1 MTGQY
6 GRKTVKTIL
15 WAMALA
21 TTKIA
26 AVHASDTA
34 NEKPVL
40 LTTEVAPA
48 NMTTEQ
54 ATAKHEVLYP
64 DVWAD
69 DKGVTHVSQCVLTG
83 LDLDSFAPPASP
95 YYFGLAPE
103 DVQSLVFSV
112 LPKGWYGDWHHAPG
126 PQWVIT
132 LSGAWEIQTAD
143 GSTLRQGPGEFQ
155 FNSDESAYAGTPE
168 AHVGH
173 TAKQVGDV
181 PNVRVIITL
190 KKNPLQTYANKPCV
204 L

>member
-1 MTGQY
+1 VNPY
-6 GRKTVKTIL
+6 L
-15 WAMALA
+15 WALALA
-21 TTKIA
+21 TTQIVGA
-26 AVHASDTA
+26 HACDTA
-34 NEKPVL
+34 SKKPVL
-40 LTTEVAPA
+40 LATEVAPA
-48 NMTTEQ
+48 DMTAEQ
-54 ATAKHEVLYP
+54 AAAKHEVLYA

-69 DKGVTHVSQCVLTG
+69 EKGGTHISRCILKG
-83 LDLDSFAPPASP
+83 LELNSFAPPASP

-103 DVQSLVFSV
+103 EVQSVLFSV

-132 LSGAWEIQTAD
+132 LSGAWEVQTTD
-143 GSTLRQGPGEFQ
+143 GATLRQGPGEFQ
-155 FNSDESAYAGTPE
+155 FNSDQSAYASTPD

-190 KKNPLQTYANKPCV
+190 KKNPLHTYANKACV